1 MDTGELFDYNLKSPP
16 TFNPFEGRSNG
27 NSDKV
32 ILLPYPSYNPFKTF
46 HSELKPYFD
55 LHRPSETH
63 SLLDEIFLTF

>member
-32 ILLPYPSYNPFKTF
+32 ILLPYPSYNPSR
-46 HSELKPYFD
+46 HSILSVNP
-55 LHRPSETH
+55 T
-63 SLLDEIFLTF
+63 LTFIGRQRPTHF